1 VASGEGLAGVRL
13 HLPRSLRDVRG
24 LCLATG
30 ACLGM
35 AMLALRAASGLL
47 LTVPATG
54 NIYRQQVQM
63 GLFLAEYYQGAA
75 VAANDVGAIN
85 YLADLRC
92 LDIVGLGSREV
103 SDARARGTYTS
114 DLLGQWAAEEDV
126 RIALAYDWYLR
137 EGDAG
142 LTGAPDTWVP
152 VARWSIESVFAPEQ
166 DTITLYAV
174 GEEPARLLANVR
186 EFSERLPAGVRVEL
200 EPLAQGRGGGGEGS
214 ESSGSLVFPMVDH
227 YRRV

>member
-1 VASGEGLAGVRL
+1 
-13 HLPRSLRDVRG
+13 
-24 LCLATG
+24 
-30 ACLGM
+30 
-35 AMLALRAASGLL
+35 MLALRAASGLL

-174 GEEPARLLANVR
+174 GEEPARLLAHVR

-200 EPLAQGRGGGGEGS
+200 EPLAQGR
-214 ESSGSLVFPMVDH
+214 
-227 YRRV
+227 